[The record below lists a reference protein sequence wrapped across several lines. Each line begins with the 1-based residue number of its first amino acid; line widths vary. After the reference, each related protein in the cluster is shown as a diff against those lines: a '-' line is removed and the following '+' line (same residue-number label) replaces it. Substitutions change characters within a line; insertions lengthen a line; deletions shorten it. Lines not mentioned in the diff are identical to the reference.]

1 MLSGAARGRPLFIP
15 VGGAALGKTGR
26 SRAACYC
33 SVGNHV
39 KEAPLTLHTTD
50 DTSIKILYPLEKGE
64 ELINA
69 VNSLILTFN
78 KIKTAAEDGKRF
90 KGDNLEYF
98 LEHEN
103 VRFELQC
110 NPNLFPEL
118 VQAKVYVKADDGRL
132 CVSSTALLPK
142 LIESLKSFKAQQQ
155 L

>member
-1 MLSGAARGRPLFIP
+1 MLSGAGRRPLFVP

-33 SVGNHV
+33 SIGNHV

-50 DTSIKILYPLEKGE
+50 DTSIKILYPVEKGE

-78 KIKTAAEDGKRF
+78 NIKNAAEDGKRF

-118 VQAKVYVKADDGRL
+118 VHAKVYVKADDGRL
-132 CVSSTALLPK
+132 CVSSMALLPK
-142 LIESLKSFKAQQQ
+142 LIESVKLFKAQQQ

>member
-118 VQAKVYVKADDGRL
+118 VQAKVGASPHWKGDTVLNSIAQ
-132 CVSSTALLPK
+132 SSLL
-142 LIESLKSFKAQQQ
+142 SSF
-155 L
+155 